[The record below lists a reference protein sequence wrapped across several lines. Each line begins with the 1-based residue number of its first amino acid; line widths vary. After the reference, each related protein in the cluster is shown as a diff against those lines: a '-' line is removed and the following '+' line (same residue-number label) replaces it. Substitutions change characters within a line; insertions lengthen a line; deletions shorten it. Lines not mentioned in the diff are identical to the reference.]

1 VQHLIEETYHVIHE
15 DNDGFMGFGASH
27 KTTEIYHYY
36 EYFYQRNYHLFLSI
50 LELGYYTLYTPLF
63 PLGNL
68 NSVTK
73 IVLNSLP
80 DEYNLAKYSQF
91 IDAYGTHIM
100 VRADMGGMISG
111 ESWYDKCLEQHYTVD
126 QIKVSESHSNFFGI
140 FHDEKNSDNFNKN
153 RDELF

>member
-1 VQHLIEETYHVIHE
+1 L
-15 DNDGFMGFGASH
+15 GFGASH
-27 KTTEIYHYY
+27 KTAEIYHYY
-36 EYFYQRNYHLFLSI
+36 EYFYQRNYLLFLSI

-73 IVLNSLP
+73 MVLSSLP
-80 DEYNLAKYSQF
+80 EEYDLAKYSQF

-111 ESWYDKCLEQHYTVD
+111 ESWYDKC
-126 QIKVSESHSNFFGI
+126 
-140 FHDEKNSDNFNKN
+140 
-153 RDELF
+153 